1 MMPIGASAS
10 STTASAYRSG
20 MAENASYAR
29 RVVVSAVRAATAVAK
44 PARVASGSLSC
55 GVPARSVVTGP
66 VDMCTQF
73 LFGRMAAV

>member
-1 MMPIGASAS
+1 
-10 STTASAYRSG
+10 
-20 MAENASYAR
+20 
-29 RVVVSAVRAATAVAK
+29 VAK